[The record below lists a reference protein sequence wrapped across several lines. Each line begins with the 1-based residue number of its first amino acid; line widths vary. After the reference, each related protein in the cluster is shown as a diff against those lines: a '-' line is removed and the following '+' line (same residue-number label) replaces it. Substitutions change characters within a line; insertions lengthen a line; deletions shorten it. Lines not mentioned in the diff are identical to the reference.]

1 MRNVITMLLLCMAL
15 TAQAADGPTIV
26 TMPDGSTMTCWTF
39 GIIVQCS

>member
-1 MRNVITMLLLCMAL
+1 MRNVITMLLLCLAF

-26 TMPDGSTMTCWTF
+26 TLPDGTIMTCWTF